1 MSHLYAE
8 LHAICRGRNAIQIA
22 AAELDAADARRQT
35 PSVASRVVADVRC
48 RVFRAR
54 VSDGVAMSFG
64 PMTHRVMVV
73 IEVELDDGT
82 VGRGESWANYP
93 HWAWRERLVTVLEG
107 VRPLLLGVDA
117 GDPAAVHADL
127 MRQLVP
133 LGRQWGALGPVH
145 QAISGA
151 DVALWDAAA
160 RFQGR
165 ALVDIL
171 GGARHES
178 LLAYGSSLGPDA
190 VVRTAEQCDR
200 LGLHAVKVKVGFG
213 READLRAVRQTRE
226 VLGHDVRVFADANQA
241 WQREEA
247 VEMARALRDEG
258 VEWLEEPVT
267 GDGLADLDA
276 VAAASGLP
284 LATGENLYDL
294 GIFAEYAASGS
305 VAILQPDVT
314 KCGGI
319 TQYLSVA
326 AEAAEHGIT
335 VNPHLYNGSIGV
347 AATLQVA
354 AAVGSTQLL
363 EWDVRDNPL
372 RSDVDHLL
380 QDDGYVALPTG
391 PGLGVDVDLDQLAK
405 FEEDARPL

>member
-1 MSHLYAE
+1 M
-8 LHAICRGRNAIQIA
+8 RNIPQLG
-22 AAELDAADARRQT
+22 AAEVRREA
-35 PSVASRVVADVRC
+35 PSVASAAIADVRC

-64 PMTHRVMVV
+64 PMKHRVMVV
-73 IEVELDDGT
+73 VEVELDDGT
-82 VGRGESWANYP
+82 VGRGESWANFP
-93 HWAWRERLVTVLEG
+93 HWAWRERLATVLEG
-107 VRPLLLGVDA
+107 VRPWLLGVDA
-117 GDPAAVHADL
+117 SDPAAVHANL
-127 MRQLVP
+127 MSRLVP
-133 LGRQWGALGPVH
+133 LGRQWGAIGPVH

-151 DVALWDAAA
+151 DVALWDAVA

-165 ALVDIL
+165 RLVDVL

-190 VVRTAEQCDR
+190 VSRTAEQCGR
-200 LGLHAVKVKVGFG
+200 LGLRAVKVKVGFG
-213 READLRAVRQTRE
+213 READLLAVRQARE
-226 VLGHDVRVFADANQA
+226 VLGDGVRVFADANQA

-258 VEWLEEPVT
+258 VEWLEEPVA
-267 GDGLADLDA
+267 GDGLADLGA

-284 LATGENLYDL
+284 LATGENIYDL
-294 GIFAEYAASGS
+294 GVFVKYAAGGS

-326 AEAAEHGIT
+326 AAAQGIT

-391 PGLGVDVDLDQLAK
+391 PGLGVDVDLDQLAE
-405 FEEDARPL
+405 FEEDA